1 MELNVVGVGQESTV
15 SVSDAVFGAKFNEPL
30 VHQAVVAY
38 LANGRSG
45 TRAQKTRSEVQGGG
59 AKPWRQKGTGRARAG
74 TNRSPIW
81 RGGGV
86 TFAAKPADHAQKI
99 NKKMTQ
105 TALRSVL
112 SELVRQERLIVVDNL
127 SMAEPKT
134 KLLVSEL
141 ESLIVYNVL
150 IIVEKLER
158 NLELAARNLH
168 RVTVLESGRVDL
180 VSLLKSE
187 KVLMT
192 TDALKS
198 IEARLA

>member
-1 MELNVVGVGQESTV
+1 MELNVVGGEATV
-15 SVSDAVFGAKFNEPL
+15 NVSDAVFGIKFNESL
-30 VHQAVVAY
+30 VHQAVSAY

-74 TNRSPIW
+74 TIRSPIW

-99 NKKMTQ
+99 NKKMTR

-112 SELVRQERLIVVDNL
+112 SELVRQERLIIVGDL
-127 SMAEPKT
+127 SIAEPKT

-141 ESLIVYNVL
+141 ESLVVYNVL
-150 IIVEKLER
+150 IVVEKLER

-180 VSLLKSE
+180 VSLIKSE

-192 TDALKS
+192 TTALKS